1 MIENIKKVLK
11 NKNFLSLTANLSVAV
26 FGFLSFL
33 LLTRTLSKDAFGEW
47 VLFITAANFL
57 EMLRF
62 GITRT
67 AIIRFLS
74 GAVGEERKKLIGSNW
89 LIGLIVSALIAV
101 IILAARFVFPALTES
116 SSYRLFFIWYPLL
129 AFLNLPFNN
138 ALSVLQADQDFTKV
152 LIIRIIQTS
161 TFVFFLVFNLFI
173 FKYPLVTI
181 VVVYLAIQL
190 ITSLFAM
197 LKQWDGLKFI
207 GKASAETNKTILNF
221 GKYTTGTL
229 IGSNLLKSSD
239 TFILGIS
246 TFMGSTGVALYSVPL
261 KLTEII
267 EIPLRSFMSTAYP
280 MMSKASINKNME
292 EFKKIYY
299 TYAGAIT
306 YLLLP
311 VAIIG
316 FIFAEE
322 FVIILGGYKYI
333 YTADIFRIFAIYGLL
348 LPIDRFTGVALD
360 SLNRPRKNF
369 FKVIWMASANILGD
383 IFVIFVALKYV
394 LGISLVAFI
403 FETGIR
409 FGNLFPAAAQ
419 FSFYFTL
426 QGVALVTI
434 LMTIVGMLVG
444 YSYLRKEIDV
454 HLRSVFTEGLAFY
467 ISYIKKLRNK
477 DVQSSQNGL

>member
-1 MIENIKKVLK
+1 M
-11 NKNFLSLTANLSVAV
+11 A
-26 FGFLSFL
+26 
-33 LLTRTLSKDAFGEW
+33 
-47 VLFITAANFL
+47 
-57 EMLRF
+57 
-62 GITRT
+62 
-67 AIIRFLS
+67 
-74 GAVGEERKKLIGSNW
+74 
-89 LIGLIVSALIAV
+89 
-101 IILAARFVFPALTES
+101 
-116 SSYRLFFIWYPLL
+116 
-129 AFLNLPFNN
+129 
-138 ALSVLQADQDFTKV
+138 
-152 LIIRIIQTS
+152 
-161 TFVFFLVFNLFI
+161 
-173 FKYPLVTI
+173 
-181 VVVYLAIQL
+181 
-190 ITSLFAM
+190 
-197 LKQWDGLKFI
+197 
-207 GKASAETNKTILNF
+207 
-221 GKYTTGTL
+221 
-229 IGSNLLKSSD
+229 
-239 TFILGIS
+239 
-246 TFMGSTGVALYSVPL
+246 
-261 KLTEII
+261 
-267 EIPLRSFMSTAYP
+267 TAYP

-292 EFKKIYY
+292 EFKRIYY

-322 FVIILGGYKYI
+322 FVIILGGSKYI

-394 LGISLVAFI
+394 LGISLIAFI
-403 FETGIR
+403 SETGIS

-477 DVQSSQNGL
+477 GVQSSQNGL